1 MRKLGSEGFAFDTIV
16 ASGTN
21 SAFPHGGCTNR
32 KIESG
37 DLVMLDL
44 GAIYGYY
51 RTDMTRT
58 VVMGKPSAEQ
68 AKIFEI
74 VRKAQDKAFQKIQDG
89 SRASDIDL
97 WARNTIIDEGYG
109 DKFVHGLGHGLG
121 LEIHEPPTLNSE
133 SKEILRT
140 GNVVTVEPGIYI
152 PNFGGVRIED
162 TVLIRK
168 QKAEKLTKLP
178 DDLITI

>member
-1 MRKLGSEGFAFDTIV
+1 
-16 ASGTN
+16 
-21 SAFPHGGCTNR
+21 
-32 KIESG
+32 
-37 DLVMLDL
+37 MLDL
-44 GAIYGYY
+44 GAIYRYY

-97 WARNTIIDEGYG
+97 SARNIIVDEGYG

-162 TVLIRK
+162 IVEVT
-168 QKAEKLTKLP
+168 KAGCSNLTKMKIQLEV
-178 DDLITI
+178 